1 LTKKP
6 HQIYLD
12 MKYVVKLFAVQILLL
27 PFLFTQSYGE
37 NSSKPIRV
45 LLLSGRNNHEWQQT
59 TPFLEKMFSQT
70 GKFTFFVT
78 NQPDTLKM
86 RDLQK
91 FDVVLSN
98 WNSWP
103 ENDLRW
109 PAETE
114 NALLQF
120 INNGGGFVTFHA
132 SSSAFYKWPEFQEIS
147 TSAWIMD
154 TTSHA
159 KVSETNVSITNK
171 KHPVTKGMK
180 DFVIFDELW
189 LNAAINPKFE
199 ILGMASNQK
208 ITDEGLKSQPAIMVD
223 SYGKGRIFHT
233 ILGHD
238 VKAMENEGFRT
249 LLLRGTEWAA
259 TGKVSKK

>member
-1 LTKKP
+1 
-6 HQIYLD
+6 
-12 MKYVVKLFAVQILLL
+12 MKYLIKLFAVQILILTILVTPSFSKNL
-27 PFLFTQSYGE
+27 PKSI
-37 NSSKPIRV
+37 NV
-45 LLLSGRNNHEWQQT
+45 LILSGRNNHEWQQT
-59 TPFLEKMFSQT
+59 TSYLEKLFSQT

-78 NQPDTLKM
+78 NQPDTLKLS
-86 RDLQK
+86 DFQK
-91 FDVVLSN
+91 FDVVLNN

-114 NALLQF
+114 TALLKF
-120 INNGGGFVTFHA
+120 IENGGGFVTFHA

-147 TSAWIMD
+147 TAAWIMD
-154 TTSHA
+154 TTSHG
-159 KVSETNVSITNK
+159 KVSETNVSIENK

-189 LNAAINPKFE
+189 LNAAVNPKFE
-199 ILGMASNQK
+199 VLGTASDQK
-208 ITDEGLKSQPAIMVD
+208 TTKEGIKPQPAIMVAN
-223 SYGKGRIFHT
+223 YGKGRIFHT

-249 LLLRGTEWAA
+249 LLLRGSEWAA